1 MKTIQII
8 DSAVNCTFSL
18 FEATDEEFAW
28 LFPEPGQD
36 IQFSEDIVLPA
47 GRSLA
52 GLWQRPMLKTK
63 ANGIHGTL
71 FYNFADRRRHFPS
84 SKRERDWDASSINPA
99 QRALYS
105 GDKERETE

>member
-8 DSAVNCTFSL
+8 DSAANCTFSL
-18 FEATDEEFAW
+18 FEATDEEFVW

-36 IQFSEDIVLPA
+36 IQFSEDIVLPP
-47 GRSLA
+47 GKSLTA
-52 GLWQRPMLKTK
+52 LWQRPILKTK

-71 FYNFADRRRHFPS
+71 FYDFADRREHFPS
-84 SKRERDWDASSINPA
+84 SKRERDWDLPSINPA

-105 GDKERETE
+105 ADKERDTE